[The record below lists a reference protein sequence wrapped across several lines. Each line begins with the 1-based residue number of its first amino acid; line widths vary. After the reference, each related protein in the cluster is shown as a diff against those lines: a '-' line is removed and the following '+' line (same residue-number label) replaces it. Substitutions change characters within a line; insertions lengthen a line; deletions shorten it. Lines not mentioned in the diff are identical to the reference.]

1 VLDAVLDV
9 LAPARCAACNAYARG
24 LCGDC
29 RTAIAQA
36 HPIVRSDIPGV
47 ERVVALGAYEGTLRR
62 AVLALKY
69 ANRRDIAVEIAELY
83 ARAVDPFGELLVAV
97 PLHPA
102 RLARRGFNQADVL
115 ATALEDAWG
124 ARHVVRPPVAIH
136 GSLVRVKPTAPQSG
150 LDGRARE
157 DNVAVAFAP
166 GPQAA
171 AVDGCVVILVDDV
184 ATTGATLRACAR
196 ILRECGAAR
205 VTAACAAVRL

>member
-1 VLDAVLDV
+1 MLDAVLDV
-9 LAPARCAACNAYARG
+9 LAPARCAACRAYARG

-29 RTAIAQA
+29 RTAIGQA
-36 HPIVRSDIPGV
+36 RPVIRCDIPGI

-69 ANRRDIAVEIAELY
+69 ANRRDVAVEIAELY
-83 ARAVDPFGELLVAV
+83 ARAVDPFGELLAAV

-115 ATALEDAWG
+115 AYALERGWR
-124 ARHVVRPPVAIH
+124 ARHVARPPVAIH

-150 LDGRARE
+150 LDSRARV
-157 DNVAVAFAP
+157 DNVVAAFAA
-166 GPQAA
+166 GPQAGA
-171 AVDGCVVILVDDV
+171 LDGRAVILVDDV

-196 ILRECGAAR
+196 VLHECGAAR
-205 VTAACAAVRL
+205 VAAACAAVRL